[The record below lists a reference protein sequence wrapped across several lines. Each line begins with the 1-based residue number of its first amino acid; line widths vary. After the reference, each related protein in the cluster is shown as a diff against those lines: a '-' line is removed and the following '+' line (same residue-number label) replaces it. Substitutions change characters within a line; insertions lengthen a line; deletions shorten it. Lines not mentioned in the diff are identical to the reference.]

1 MEERSAQCQHV
12 ARRSRYGAWRA
23 AACPHVWRPKRS
35 KAPGSQAEGL
45 DKAEVQYLRVIGT
58 PVVRGWSSA
67 VSSQQS
73 AVSSQRCFEY
83 GKVRAASALL
93 ACLLL
98 HSAATATSTTHTAHS
113 AALLLREGGA
123 VVLLDGAQRDQP
135 LEPPLLRYRH
145 ALQALAI
152 LAELL
157 QQLRLRGA
165 L

>member
-1 MEERSAQCQHV
+1 MWRVEVGMVLGGSLRVHV
-12 ARRSRYGAWRA
+12 CGDLSDARHLTA
-23 AACPHVWRPKRS
+23 
-35 KAPGSQAEGL
+35 KAKGL
-45 DKAEVQYLRVIGT
+45 DKA
-58 PVVRGWSSA
+58 VVPARDWHTRGAWLV
-67 VSSQQS
+67 VSCQPS

-83 GKVRAASALL
+83 RKVLAASALL

-135 LEPPLLRYRH
+135 LEPPLLRHRH
-145 ALQALAI
+145 ALQALAV